1 MPPFWRLA
9 PRSPGPG
16 EEQLWTQMEADRVSA
31 LQESWGAGVPQ
42 SPSEGP
48 VPPFWRLAPRSPG
61 PGEEQLWTQ
70 MEADRVSA
78 PPKALGWT
86 LAPAGRWLVPDRA
99 RASRGGGLTWRHLG
113 WLLPH
118 LNRETPRAACT
129 LQTRTSPPGVGAGGG
144 GVTGKSADGSK
155 SLLKREV
162 PGSRGGPEV

>member
-31 LQESWGAGVPQ
+31 APKSTGPDAG
-42 SPSEGP
+42 S
-48 VPPFWRLAPRSPG
+48 
-61 PGEEQLWTQ
+61 
-70 MEADRVSA
+70 
-78 PPKALGWT
+78 GW
-86 LAPAGRWLVPDRA
+86 DRA

-118 LNRETPRAACT
+118 LNRETPRAACI